1 VNYTGGTGIITP
13 GNLSV
18 SPTGTVVVPVPST
31 RTYTLTVTNSINVST
46 TQQLTID
53 VVPNPVINGFSA
65 SASNVAPNTN
75 VTLTVNY
82 TGGTGIITPGNLSVS
97 PTGTVV
103 VAPASTRT
111 YTLTVTNSLN
121 VSTMQQLTIDVV
133 SITPSLSVNPQSVNL
148 GQAFQVFYLVPINT
162 SVTVTLTSDWTGLV
176 LVSGTDF
183 NIVNTIEDTTSVPGA
198 RQVLLDYQ
206 LLINNL
212 TAFASRYGWNFV
224 WCNIRV
230 QGQGVNLST
239 LLYIEGD
246 P

>member
-1 VNYTGGTGIITP
+1 
-13 GNLSV
+13 
-18 SPTGTVVVPVPST
+18 
-31 RTYTLTVTNSINVST
+31 
-46 TQQLTID
+46 
-53 VVPNPVINGFSA
+53 
-65 SASNVAPNTN
+65 

-103 VAPASTRT
+103 VAPDSTRT

-121 VSTMQQLTIDVV
+121 VSTAQQLTINVV
-133 SITPSLSVNPQSVNL
+133 SITPDLNVTPNYVTL

-162 SVTVTLTSDWTGLV
+162 SVTVTLTSQPPNGNNLL

-183 NIVNTIEDTTSVPGA
+183 NITNTYEDTISVPGA
-198 RQVLLDYQ
+198 RQVTLDYQ
-206 LLINNL
+206 LLIDNL
-212 TAFASRYGWNFV
+212 SAFTNRYFWSYTV
-224 WCNIRV
+224 CNISV

-239 LLYIEGD
+239 QLSIEGD